1 MHTVAVQLWRKL
13 SLQCICINVSNHLR
27 DFFFLFFFV
36 FFAVRARQACLEKP
50 SAPRP
55 KKHKHAVKNDSKG
68 LQYRSDKDGLSVFT
82 YFWFHT
88 EDSSGRGKPEGLPIL
103 GNSCFK
109 ATVFGG
115 GGGVWCGRAVLNIW
129 VTVHLQNTFCK
140 DFHFAQV
147 AFKTSG
153 GGVTMRWT

>member
-1 MHTVAVQLWRKL
+1 MFLTTEEI
-13 SLQCICINVSNHLR
+13 SFSS
-27 DFFFLFFFV
+27 FLFFFS
-36 FFAVRARQACLEKP
+36 FAARARQACLEKP
-50 SAPRP
+50 SASAPRL

-68 LQYRSDKDGLSVFT
+68 LQYRSDKDGLPVFT

-115 GGGVWCGRAVLNIW
+115 GGGGWCGGAVLNVG
-129 VTVHLQNTFCK
+129 VTVHLPNTFCK
-140 DFHFAQV
+140 DLTFSFC
-147 AFKTSG
+147 SG
-153 GGVTMRWT
+153 CIQNIWQRRGGAVNIERRVVSVVT